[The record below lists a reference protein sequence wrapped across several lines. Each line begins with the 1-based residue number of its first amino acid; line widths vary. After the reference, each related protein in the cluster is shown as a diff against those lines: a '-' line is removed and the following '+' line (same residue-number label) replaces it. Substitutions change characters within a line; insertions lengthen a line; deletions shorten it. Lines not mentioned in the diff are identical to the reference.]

1 MYFVCILVAYGV
13 YLGHF
18 LRIRQDTSGYIRIH
32 QDAQDTDVSTSD
44 RVYLVGYYQDTSGY
58 VRIRVSCEDT
68 SGYVRIRQDTFLI
81 ENPTKSDRKPHRS
94 RFHRR

>member
-18 LRIRQDTSGYIRIH
+18 LRIHQDTPGYIRIH

-44 RVYLVGYYQDTSGY
+44 RVYLVGYPQDTSGY
-58 VRIRVSCEDT
+58 AYPAKNERNT
-68 SGYVRIRQDTFLI
+68 SGYIRIRSGYF
-81 ENPTKSDRKPHRS
+81 
-94 RFHRR
+94 